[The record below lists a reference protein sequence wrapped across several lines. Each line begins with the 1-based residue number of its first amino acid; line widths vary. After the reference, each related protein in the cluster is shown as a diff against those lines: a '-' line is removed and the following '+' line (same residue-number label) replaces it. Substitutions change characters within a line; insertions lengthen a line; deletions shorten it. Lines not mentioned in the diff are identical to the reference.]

1 MNIEVEGSELIIKN
15 KVGDYVIIPKKYRIE
30 VKDMI
35 KENCHECIDALV
47 DTLPIMEDYAED
59 GSLYS
64 EYLTND
70 PHSKR
75 NSLNTNPNYNLPSS
89 FKGSFENP
97 MQLDEVAITAK
108 APKWL
113 KYRREYVKNNPFDI
127 NKYVENRF
135 NNPVNAEEIE
145 KINPEE
151 WRKKLRQEGLE
162 KRYNLAMNYV
172 GEQLIKDKP
181 QGKLSRVEW
190 LNQKSDK
197 EEEIIKR
204 NPKYQSSL
212 WADTKRGFISLVE
225 QNPLQAFQ
233 NILNSKDYTNREKRE
248 ILKDYID
255 HPIMS
260 KLGDAAKILN
270 PLIVPS
276 KMIQSSYRNNYS
288 FTDALK
294 GKKNDAGLIEDI
306 VTDPLNFVDI
316 GLVNKLSKTN
326 KITNVTKVGNKVLNK
341 VDDITKNIKDLEY
354 AKNYYSKYGYDIP
367 ENLAE
372 IAKDSKLTDETI
384 QELVNQHN
392 TFLRGAPNEHMAT
405 TIPDKSYGLRKGTEE
420 LINENT
426 NALYITNSAERAK
439 YFAGKNSPYIIRKK
453 NIDFTSKNRI
463 DWIEKNNPE
472 NYISYKSKP
481 TASNKYLYEETGK
494 YPNMEKTVNDVFETL
509 NNKNVKYHLDLLAE
523 KRNTMPFKEYKEYE
537 IQYLNDNFPNW
548 ENAVSRV
555 KDYAVVDTKNK
566 KIFDILGSIENA
578 TSESFTPKFRH
589 YKGTSA
595 FSIIPLYLYFQSQN
609 QNKNK

>member
-316 GLVNKLSKTN
+316 GLLGKISKAD
-326 KITNVTKVGNKVLNK
+326 KVIDATKAGSKVLNK
-341 VDDITKNIKDLEY
+341 ADNVVNKVNRYLESPDPN
-354 AKNYYSKYGYDIP
+354 NYYRVIGNKEGYD
-367 ENLAE
+367 
-372 IAKDSKLTDETI
+372 D
-384 QELVNQHN
+384 
-392 TFLRGAPNEHMAT
+392 
-405 TIPDKSYGLRKGTEE
+405 
-420 LINENT
+420 LINSGIVRPNQSGIFKGRNT
-426 NALYITNSAERAK
+426 YYTKGNINDK
-439 YFAGKNSPYIIRKK
+439 FNPVINGGVKK
-453 NIDFTSKNRI
+453 NTVYDGEYIVEIKP
-463 DWIEKNNPE
+463 NNLHFPTD
-472 NYISYKSKP
+472 NHRLYKEWNFGLT
-481 TASNKYLYEETGK
+481 TAGNEIPYSSEYLNVYKYNKKAKKYELLDKVSNKT
-494 YPNMEKTVNDVFETL
+494 N
-509 NNKNVKYHLDLLAE
+509 
-523 KRNTMPFKEYKEYE
+523 
-537 IQYLNDNFPNW
+537 
-548 ENAVSRV
+548 
-555 KDYAVVDTKNK
+555 
-566 KIFDILGSIENA
+566 
-578 TSESFTPKFRH
+578 
-589 YKGTSA
+589 
-595 FSIIPLYLYFQSQN
+595 
-609 QNKNK
+609 